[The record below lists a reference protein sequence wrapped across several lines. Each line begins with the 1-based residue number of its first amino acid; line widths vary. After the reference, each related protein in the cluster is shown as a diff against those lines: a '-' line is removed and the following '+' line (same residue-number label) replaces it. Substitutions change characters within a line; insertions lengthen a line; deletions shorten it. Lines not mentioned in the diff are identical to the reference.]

1 MVVSQLNN
9 NYMNILTDT
18 KDIIASVLKI
28 PVEQLDMNAEMTD
41 IAGWDSLRNVM
52 ILARLEEHFDV
63 VFPSDDIYDL
73 TSVRAFVD
81 EITKLLN

>member
-1 MVVSQLNN
+1 
-9 NYMNILTDT
+9 MNILSET

-28 PVEQLDMNAEMTD
+28 PVEQLDVNAEMTD

-73 TSVRAFVD
+73 TSVRAFVE
-81 EITKLLN
+81 EITKLLNEPAR

>member
-1 MVVSQLNN
+1 
-9 NYMNILTDT
+9 MNILSET

-28 PVEQLDMNAEMTD
+28 PVEQLDVNAEMTD

-52 ILARLEEHFDV
+52 ILARLEEHFDI

-73 TSVRAFVD
+73 TSVRAFVN

>member
-1 MVVSQLNN
+1 
-9 NYMNILTDT
+9 MNILSDT
-18 KDIIASVLKI
+18 KVIIASVLKI
-28 PVEQLDMNAEMTD
+28 SVEQLDVNAEMTD

-73 TSVRAFVD
+73 ISVRAFVE

>member
-1 MVVSQLNN
+1 
-9 NYMNILTDT
+9 MNILTET
-18 KDIIASVLKI
+18 KEIIATVLKI
-28 PVEQLDMNAEMTD
+28 PVEQLDVNAEMTD

-73 TSVRAFVD
+73 ISVRAFVD
-81 EITKLLN
+81 EITKLLNELAR

>member
-1 MVVSQLNN
+1 
-9 NYMNILTDT
+9 MNILSDT
-18 KDIIASVLKI
+18 KAIIASVLKI
-28 PVEQLDMNAEMTD
+28 PVDQLDVNAEMTD

-73 TSVRAFVD
+73 TSVQAFVD
-81 EITKLLN
+81 EIMKLLK

>member
-1 MVVSQLNN
+1 
-9 NYMNILTDT
+9 MNILSDT

-28 PVEQLDMNAEMTD
+28 PVEQLDVNAEMTD

-73 TSVRAFVD
+73 TSVQAFAD
-81 EITKLLN
+81 EMTKLLKEPSR

>member
-1 MVVSQLNN
+1 
-9 NYMNILTDT
+9 MNILSDT
-18 KDIIASVLKI
+18 KAIIASVLKI
-28 PVEQLDMNAEMTD
+28 PVDQLDVNAEMTA

-73 TSVRAFVD
+73 TSVQAFVD
-81 EITKLLN
+81 EIMKLLK

>member
-1 MVVSQLNN
+1 
-9 NYMNILTDT
+9 MNILSDT

-52 ILARLEEHFDV
+52 ILARLEEHFDI

-73 TSVRAFVD
+73 TSVQAFID
-81 EITKLLN
+81 EITKLLK

>member
-1 MVVSQLNN
+1 
-9 NYMNILTDT
+9 MNILSDT
-18 KDIIASVLKI
+18 KAIIASVLKI
-28 PVEQLDMNAEMTD
+28 PVDQLDVNAEMTA

-73 TSVRAFVD
+73 TSVQAFVD
-81 EITKLLN
+81 EISKLLK

>member
-1 MVVSQLNN
+1 
-9 NYMNILTDT
+9 MNILSDT
-18 KDIIASVLKI
+18 KAIIASVLKI
-28 PVEQLDMNAEMTD
+28 SVEQLDVNAEMTD

-81 EITKLLN
+81 EITKLLNEPAR

>member
-1 MVVSQLNN
+1 
-9 NYMNILTDT
+9 MNILSDT
-18 KDIIASVLKI
+18 KDIIASVLRI
-28 PVEQLDMNAEMTD
+28 PVEQLDIEAEMTD
-41 IAGWDSLRNVM
+41 VAGWDSLRNVL
-52 ILARLEEHFDV
+52 ILARLEEHFDI

>member
-1 MVVSQLNN
+1 
-9 NYMNILTDT
+9 MNILSDT
-18 KDIIASVLKI
+18 KDIIAAVLKI
-28 PVEQLDMNAEMTD
+28 PVGQLAIDAEMTD

-52 ILARLEEHFDV
+52 ILARLEEHFDI

-73 TSVRAFVD
+73 TSVQAFVD

>member
-1 MVVSQLNN
+1 
-9 NYMNILTDT
+9 MNVLSDT
-18 KDIIASVLKI
+18 KDIIASILKI
-28 PVEQLDMNAEMTD
+28 PVDQLDVNAEMTD

-52 ILARLEEHFDV
+52 ILARLEDHFDI

-73 TSVRAFVD
+73 ASVQAFVD

>member
-1 MVVSQLNN
+1 
-9 NYMNILTDT
+9 MNILSDT

-28 PVEQLDMNAEMTD
+28 SVEQLDVNAEMTD

-73 TSVRAFVD
+73 TSVQAFVD
-81 EITKLLN
+81 EITKLLNEPAR

>member
-1 MVVSQLNN
+1 
-9 NYMNILTDT
+9 MNILSDT

-28 PVEQLDMNAEMTD
+28 PVEQLDVNAEMTD

-52 ILARLEEHFDV
+52 ILARLEEHFDI

-73 TSVRAFVD
+73 TSVQAFAD
-81 EITKLLN
+81 EITKLIN

>member
-1 MVVSQLNN
+1 MD
-9 NYMNILTDT
+9 ILSET

-28 PVEQLDMNAEMTD
+28 PVEQLDVNAEMTD

-73 TSVRAFVD
+73 TSVQAFVN

>member
-1 MVVSQLNN
+1 
-9 NYMNILTDT
+9 MNILSDT

-28 PVEQLDMNAEMTD
+28 PVEQLDVNAEMTD

-52 ILARLEEHFDV
+52 ILARLEEHFDI

-73 TSVRAFVD
+73 TSVQAFVD
-81 EITKLLN
+81 EITKLLNELAR

>member
-1 MVVSQLNN
+1 
-9 NYMNILTDT
+9 MNILSDT

-28 PVEQLDMNAEMTD
+28 SVEQLDVNAEMTD

-52 ILARLEEHFDV
+52 ILARLEEHFDI

-81 EITKLLN
+81 EITTLLN

>member
-1 MVVSQLNN
+1 
-9 NYMNILTDT
+9 MNILSDT

-28 PVEQLDMNAEMTD
+28 PVEQLDVNAEMTD

-63 VFPSDDIYDL
+63 VFPSDDIFDL
-73 TSVRAFVD
+73 ISVKAFVD

>member
-1 MVVSQLNN
+1 
-9 NYMNILTDT
+9 MNILSDT
-18 KDIIASVLKI
+18 KAIIASVLKI

-73 TSVRAFVD
+73 TSVRAFVE
-81 EITKLLN
+81 EITKLLNEPAR

>member
-1 MVVSQLNN
+1 
-9 NYMNILTDT
+9 MNILSDT

-28 PVEQLDMNAEMTD
+28 PVEQLDVNAEMTD

-73 TSVRAFVD
+73 TSVQAFVN

>member
-1 MVVSQLNN
+1 
-9 NYMNILTDT
+9 MNILSDT
-18 KDIIASVLKI
+18 KTIIASVLKI
-28 PVEQLDMNAEMTD
+28 PVDQLDINAEMTA

-73 TSVRAFVD
+73 ISVRAFVD

>member
-1 MVVSQLNN
+1 
-9 NYMNILTDT
+9 MNILSDT
-18 KDIIASVLKI
+18 KAIIASVLKI
-28 PVEQLDMNAEMTD
+28 SVEQLDVNAEMTD

-73 TSVRAFVD
+73 TSVRAFVE

>member
-1 MVVSQLNN
+1 
-9 NYMNILTDT
+9 MNILSET

-28 PVEQLDMNAEMTD
+28 PVEQLDVNAEMTD
-41 IAGWDSLRNVM
+41 IVGWDSLRNVM

>member
-1 MVVSQLNN
+1 MD
-9 NYMNILTDT
+9 ILSET

-28 PVEQLDMNAEMTD
+28 PVEQLDVNAEMTD

-73 TSVRAFVD
+73 ISVRAFVD

>member
-1 MVVSQLNN
+1 
-9 NYMNILTDT
+9 MNILSET

-28 PVEQLDMNAEMTD
+28 SVEQLDVNAEMTA

-52 ILARLEEHFDV
+52 ILARLEEHFDI

-73 TSVRAFVD
+73 TSVQAFVD
-81 EITKLLN
+81 EISKLLK

>member
-1 MVVSQLNN
+1 
-9 NYMNILTDT
+9 MNILTDT

-52 ILARLEEHFDV
+52 ILARLEEHFDI

-73 TSVRAFVD
+73 TSVQAFAD
-81 EITKLLN
+81 EITKLLIEPAR

>member
-1 MVVSQLNN
+1 
-9 NYMNILTDT
+9 MNILSDT
-18 KDIIASVLKI
+18 KDIIAAVLKI
-28 PVEQLDMNAEMTD
+28 PVEQLVVDAEMTD

-52 ILARLEEHFDV
+52 ILAKLEEHFDI